1 MILDLYYIK
10 NCDIYLAAHTN
21 FQKNER
27 FPWRLTQTS
36 QGNAHIPAKQTAKKC
51 TFFLANQQN
60 SQAKARFP
68 WQL

>member
-1 MILDLYYIK
+1 
-10 NCDIYLAAHTN
+10 LAAHTN